1 MPPATI
7 DDYLAG
13 VPDDKRRALG
23 QLREQIQA
31 AAPDATE
38 TIAYGV
44 PGFRLGGR
52 YLVGFGATRTSCSFY
67 TGRAPI
73 AACAD
78 ELEGYRV
85 HQGTINFPS
94 DQPLPSDLVAKL
106 MRVRIAERT
115 PG

>member
-1 MPPATI
+1 MSSATI
-7 DDYLAG
+7 DEYLAG
-13 VPDDKRRALG
+13 APDDRRRALEKLRG
-23 QLREQIQA
+23 QIHA

-44 PGFRLGGR
+44 PGFRLDGR
-52 YLVGFGATRTSCSFY
+52 YLVGFGTTKTACSFY

-73 AACAD
+73 AACAA
-78 ELEGYRV
+78 ELEGYRI

-94 DQPLPSDLVAKL
+94 DRPLPADLVAKL
-106 MRVRIAERT
+106 MRVRIAERG

>member
-7 DDYLAG
+7 DEYLAG
-13 VPDDKRRALG
+13 VPDDKRHALEK
-23 QLREQIQA
+23 LREQIHA

-44 PGFRLGGR
+44 PGFRFGGR
-52 YLVGFGATRTSCSFY
+52 YLVGFGATRTACSFY

-78 ELEGYRV
+78 DLEAYRI
-85 HQGTINFPS
+85 HEGTITFRS
-94 DQPLPSDLVAKL
+94 DHPLPSDLVAKL

-115 PG
+115 AG